1 MLDRNACPCN
11 SIYLIVYWPRRNER
25 PILLD
30 GAMGT
35 ELIARGLEVA
45 RESADSWNLKR
56 PDEVRAVHASYVAA
70 GADVVLTNTF
80 GLASSR
86 VADADK
92 ASVAIAGV
100 ELARA
105 AGARRIW
112 GSLGPAGEP
121 RADFARAG
129 DLLAQAGVE
138 AIALETFFDAAELAR
153 ALEALLALGL
163 PIIASITVSVGDQG
177 LQTPTGTPLARMAK
191 VFDKHRPDAVG
202 VNCSL
207 DAERMA
213 AAVAALAARTD
224 LPVLAKP
231 QAKQS
236 QRCLSPKNL
245 ETTSWFTR
253 HALEL
258 VRTGATA
265 VGGCCGIGPTFI
277 TALRQSVD
285 SVVAW
290 PERSCA

>member
-1 MLDRNACPCN
+1 
-11 SIYLIVYWPRRNER
+11 
-25 PILLD
+25 
-30 GAMGT
+30 MGT

-56 PDEVRAVHASYVAA
+56 PNDVRAIHAAYVEA

-86 VADADK
+86 VASTDK
-92 ASVAIAGV
+92 AAVALAGV

-112 GSLGPAGEP
+112 GSLGPAGDP
-121 RADFARAG
+121 QADFGRAG
-129 DLLAQAGVE
+129 DLLANAGVE
-138 AIALETFFDAAELAR
+138 AILLETFFDAAELAR
-153 ALEALLALGL
+153 ALDALLVLGL
-163 PIIASITVSVGDQG
+163 PIIASITVTVGDQG
-177 LQTPTGTPLARMAK
+177 LQTPIGTPLARMAK
-191 VFDKHRPDAVG
+191 VFDKRRPDAVG

-213 AAVAALAARTD
+213 SAIEALAALTD

-236 QRCLSPKNL
+236 QKCLSPKDPVADATGSK
-245 ETTSWFTR
+245 TTSWFTR

-258 VRTGATA
+258 VRRGATA

>member
-1 MLDRNACPCN
+1 
-11 SIYLIVYWPRRNER
+11 
-25 PILLD
+25 
-30 GAMGT
+30 MGT

-56 PDEVRAVHASYVAA
+56 PDDVRAVHAAYVAA

-80 GLASSR
+80 GLASPR
-86 VADADK
+86 VANTDK
-92 ASVAIAGV
+92 AEVALAGV
-100 ELARA
+100 ALARA

-112 GSLGPAGEP
+112 GSLGPAGDP
-121 RADFARAG
+121 QADFGRAG
-129 DLLAQAGVE
+129 DLLANAGVE
-138 AIALETFFDAAELAR
+138 AILLETFFDAAELAR
-153 ALEALLALGL
+153 ALDALLVLGL
-163 PIIASITVSVGDQG
+163 PIIASVTVTVGDQG
-177 LQTPTGTPLARMAK
+177 LQTPIGTPLHRMAK
-191 VFDKHRPDAVG
+191 VFDKRRPDAVG

-213 AAVAALAARTD
+213 AAIEALAALTD

-236 QRCLSPKNL
+236 QRCLSPKDPA
-245 ETTSWFTR
+245 EGSKTTSWFTR

-258 VRTGATA
+258 VRRGATA